1 MAMSTASRSAPLQ
14 ILSHTKA
21 FHECPTSTRASNLSP
36 QKYPIGRN
44 DSYPINLYFQNKCFG
59 LKRYQLD
66 RTSSFLLNSKS
77 REPLPRS
84 SCRSPWIGRRLLL
97 RGAFWQGLTMAGQ
110 GSNSFSALAQA
121 KGSGIEEVLKSVD
134 WPEQFPFKKEDF
146 ERFDESS
153 DQLFYSSPRFVT
165 HIDDPAIN
173 ALTKF
178 YSSVFPPSNT
188 PGVAFLDLCS
198 SWVSHYPKG
207 YKQDRIV
214 GMGMNEDELRRNPI
228 LTEHIIQ
235 DLNVNPKVPLEDNS
249 FDVITNAVSVDYLN
263 KPLDVFQEMRRVLKP
278 GGLAIM
284 SFSNRCFWTKAIS
297 IWTSTSDVDHVWI
310 VGSYFHYTGG
320 FEPPQALDISPNPG
334 RTDPMYVV
342 FSRKLPA

>member
-1 MAMSTASRSAPLQ
+1 MSTASRSPLLQ
-14 ILSHTKA
+14 IFSHTNA
-21 FHECPTSTRASNLSP
+21 FHKCPTTTKASNLSP
-36 QKYPIGRN
+36 QNYTIDRDDGHR
-44 DSYPINLYFQNKCFG
+44 INLCIQNKYFG
-59 LKRYQLD
+59 FERYPLY
-66 RTSSFLLNSKS
+66 RKSAVLLNSKS
-77 REPLPRS
+77 REPFSHS
-84 SCRSPWIGRRLLL
+84 SCRGLWIDRRLLL
-97 RGAFWQGLTMAGQ
+97 GGAFWQGLMMSGE
-110 GSNSFSALAQA
+110 GSSSFSALAKA
-121 KGSGIEEVLKSVD
+121 NKSGIEEVFKTVD

-153 DQLFYSSPRFVT
+153 DQNFYSSPRFVT

-178 YSSVFPPSNT
+178 YASVFPPSNT
-188 PGVAFLDLCS
+188 PGAALLDMCS

-214 GMGMNEDELRRNPI
+214 GMGMNEDELKRNPV

-263 KPLDVFQEMRRVLKP
+263 KPLDVFREMRRVLKP

-297 IWTSTSDVDHVWI
+297 IWTSTGDVDHVWI
-310 VGSYFHYTGG
+310 VGSYFHYAEG

-334 RTDPMYVV
+334 KTDPMYVV